1 MRKEIVNDGSSLEE
15 GQAVHQETAPDVAK
29 NAVYGDPNLPY
40 SGIIY
45 RRWVNKEGAE
55 HYGWSYIGETPNEK
69 VRQQSWNKKN
79 LTGYAGKKLLAA
91 REQYPLDD
99 WEYEVLEYV
108 FAQTE
113 AELKTLLHER
123 ETYYIAKYD
132 SFDHGFNSN
141 RGGSG
146 NKGVKF
152 DEARCKQNGDNRRGK
167 PQPRESVERGAA
179 KRTGIKQS
187 AETCKKKSQA
197 MTGKKH
203 TPEQIAAQS
212 ARMKGKTPVAACE
225 GAKKW
230 REENPGGWWATHEI
244 TAEMKAN
251 MKAAQQAKG
260 VRIKATL
267 VDGSIICFPTM
278 LDTAKHFGMGVGSIS
293 NFVKTG
299 NFSERAQAKFEKIS
313 DAEYQQWKSQ
323 NP

>member
-1 MRKEIVNDGSSLEE
+1 MMENALIDGSSLEVE
-15 GQAVHQETAPDVAK
+15 HAVHRETAPDVAK
-29 NAVYGDPNLPY
+29 IAVYGDANLPY
-40 SGIIY
+40 FGIIY

-55 HYGWSYIGETPNEK
+55 HYGCSYIGETPNEK

-91 REQYPLDD
+91 REQYPLED
-99 WEYEVLEYV
+99 WDYEVLERV

-113 AELKTLLHER
+113 EELKALLHER

-132 SFDHGFNSN
+132 SFDNGFNGN

-152 DEARCKQNGDNRRGK
+152 DAARCKQNGDNRRGK
-167 PQPRESVERGAA
+167 PQPKESVGRMAA
-179 KRTGIKQS
+179 KNRGRKHTDEAKLKISK
-187 AETCKKKSQA
+187 ANK
-197 MTGKKH
+197 GKKR
-203 TPEQIAAQS
+203 TAQQKAAQS
-212 ARMKGKTPVAACE
+212 AIRKGKVPVAACE

-251 MKAAQQAKG
+251 MKAAQQARG
-260 VRIKATL
+260 IRIKATL
-267 VDGSIICFPTM
+267 EDGRIICFPTM
-278 LDTAKHFGMGVGSIS
+278 LDTANHFGMGAGSIS
-293 NFVKTG
+293 NFVKSG
-299 NFSERAQAKFEKIS
+299 NFSEQAKAKFEKIS

>member
-40 SGIIY
+40 CGIIY
-45 RRWVNKEGAE
+45 RRWVNKEGAV
-55 HYGWSYIGETPNEK
+55 HYGWSYIGETPDEK
-69 VRQQSWNKKN
+69 TRQQAWNKKN

-91 REQYPLDD
+91 REQYPRDD
-99 WEYEVLEYV
+99 WKYEVLEYV

-179 KRTGIKQS
+179 KRRGIKQS

-203 TPEQIAAQS
+203 THEQIAAQS
-212 ARMKGKTPVAACE
+212 ARMKGKTPEAACE

-267 VDGSIICFPTM
+267 ADGTIICFPTM
-278 LDTAKHFGMGVGSIS
+278 LDTANHFGLGVGSIS
-293 NFVKTG
+293 HFVKTG
-299 NFSERAQAKFEKIS
+299 NFSERAKAKFEKIS